1 MALTPKQE
9 AFAQAL
15 VTGVSQS
22 DAYRAAYKVGAKT
35 KPETVNQAASRIMA
49 DSNVTARVAELREPV
64 AKKAQITLES
74 HLDDL
79 MMLRNMAVKEKQIAA
94 AISAEI
100 ARGKAS
106 GVQVDKLDL
115 TLNGGTA
122 PLVVASMTLKEFRA
136 VAAQIA
142 ADI

>member
-9 AFAQAL
+9 AFAQAI

-22 DAYRAAYKVGAKT
+22 DAYRAAYKVSPKT
-35 KPETVNQAASRIMA
+35 KPESVNQNASRIMA
-49 DSNVTARVAELREPV
+49 NVNVMSRVAELREPV

-79 MMLRNMAVKEKQIAA
+79 MRLRNMAAKEKQYSA
-94 AISAEI
+94 AITAEV

-106 GVQVDKLDL
+106 GVHVEKSAVEVTGSEGGPVLNEIVIRMVDA
-115 TLNGGTA
+115 NHG
-122 PLVVASMTLKEFRA
+122 
-136 VAAQIA
+136 
-142 ADI
+142 